1 MRSGFEVGRVRLE
14 VSLAAR
20 GFHLPFYT
28 TLLFDKIFAISID
41 FPRNIRVVG
50 TLYSSLILELEKSRI
65 NPLGLLCKSYLV
77 QTTLA

>member
-14 VSLAAR
+14 VSLAAP

-50 TLYSSLILELEKSRI
+50 MLFSILILELENQELI
-65 NPLGLLCKSYLV
+65 HLGYCAGA
-77 QTTLA
+77 T

>member
-28 TLLFDKIFAISID
+28 TLHFDKIVAISFD
-41 FPRNIRVVG
+41 FPRIIRVVG
-50 TLYSSLILELEKSRI
+50 TLYRILILELENQEVI
-65 NPLGLLCKSYLV
+65 HLGYCARA
-77 QTTLA
+77 T